1 MAEIPSSLG
10 YIVGF
15 ILLLKLL
22 EPTIKGAKKSGGGS
36 LRERFKKYTFP
47 VRSPDSVPVLKYR
60 KAVFL
65 TETEAKFITVLTSFV
80 RGRAHVLAKVRL
92 ADLALPED
100 SPNLSAWQT
109 AMNKVQSKHVDFV
122 LCGPFFRPLCVI
134 ELDDSS
140 HFLPNRIRRDDL
152 VDSILRDIDLPI
164 FHIPVKSSYIAE
176 DFKALDRVLDLK

>member
-15 ILLLKLL
+15 ILLLKIL
-22 EPTIKGAKKSGGGS
+22 EPIIKGAKKSGGGG
-36 LRERFKKYTFP
+36 LRERFKKYTLP
-47 VRSPDSVPVLKYR
+47 VRPSDSVPILKYR

-92 ADLALPED
+92 SDLALPED
-100 SPNLSAWQT
+100 SPNFSAHQT

-122 LCGPFFRPLCVI
+122 LCGAFFRPLCVI

-140 HFLPNRIRRDDL
+140 HFLPSRMRRDDFVDL
-152 VDSILRDIDLPI
+152 VFKDIGLPI
-164 FHIPVKSSYIAE
+164 FHIPVKSSYTGE
-176 DFKALDRVLDLK
+176 DFKALDRVLELK